1 MLKLK
6 QNDENANKI
15 SGNVTLPLERASD
28 TKWLKAYPFGGC
40 FRSDLCTDDN
50 RPATNIMYLSACP
63 NILFKILNIFSRV
76 LWLLWPVLW
85 SSMKQPGAIYF
96 PKTLIGS
103 CQSFW
108 SVVLVARF
116 GALWSCLVASAR
128 TAAAVL
134 QIRASPSPGSER
146 AKPSSNST
154 KTNTTDEEQP
164 VVTHCTRR
172 ELRTFNR
179 LWMRIWERAVQWQ
192 DLLTKFNTSVE
203 LEGIN

>member
-1 MLKLK
+1 MSCICPHISPYTF
-6 QNDENANKI
+6 QN
-15 SGNVTLPLERASD
+15 LEH
-28 TKWLKAYPFGGC
+28 F
-40 FRSDLCTDDN
+40 
-50 RPATNIMYLSACP
+50 YLQ
-63 NILFKILNIFSRV
+63 FYGFFVK
-76 LWLLWPVLW
+76 WPVSW
-85 SSMKQPGAIYF
+85 SSMKYF
-96 PKTLIGS
+96 PKTLISS

-108 SVVLVARF
+108 SLVFLVARF

-179 LWMRIWERAVQWQ
+179 LWMRNWERAVQWQ